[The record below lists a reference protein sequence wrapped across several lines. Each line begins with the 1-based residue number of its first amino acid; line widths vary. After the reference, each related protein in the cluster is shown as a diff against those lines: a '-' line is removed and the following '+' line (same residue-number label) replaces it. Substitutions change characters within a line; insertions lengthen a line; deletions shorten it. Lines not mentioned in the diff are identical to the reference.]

1 MTQTPDI
8 PRKIA
13 AFLQR
18 KGVAAGCPRCGSIN
32 WGVHENWPYA
42 RIPVTG
48 DILTITDDKAGIRG
62 FSPHADFPAYMLY
75 CTNCGFVTL
84 HMQHIVD
91 APEGDENKEPDN
103 E

>member
-1 MTQTPDI
+1 M
-8 PRKIA
+8 
-13 AFLQR
+13 
-18 KGVAAGCPRCGSIN
+18 
-32 WGVHENWPYA
+32 
-42 RIPVTG
+42 
-48 DILTITDDKAGIRG
+48 TITDNKAGIRG